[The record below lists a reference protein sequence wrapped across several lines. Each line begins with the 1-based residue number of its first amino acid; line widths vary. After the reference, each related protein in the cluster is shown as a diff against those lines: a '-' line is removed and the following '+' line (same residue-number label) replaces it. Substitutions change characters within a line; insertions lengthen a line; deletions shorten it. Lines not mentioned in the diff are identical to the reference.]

1 MERYI
6 FIRYHSSRRWAAYLR
21 PLARVDGVPYHVS
34 RTALPAL
41 IAACVLLPAWAP
53 AACAQPPWH
62 WPGAAQHSP
71 QARNAQPATAVT
83 GTGASLQLEWQA
95 PVYLAWV
102 ANPLAGPA
110 QLRLSAPPSED
121 YRAVPQLPLTLELA
135 AHERRLVTR
144 LYPASNQRTLGG
156 FGLTLEVVPGDP
168 SATPQPVR
176 YQLPFHNVPVQVAQG
191 FGGQFSHA
199 DPPNWYAVD
208 FAMPQGTP
216 VLAAREGVVMEVQRD
231 VLDSAPTNPAAGG
244 GNLVRVLHADG
255 SMALYAHLAP
265 DGVAVR
271 PGQAVRTGERLG
283 ASGNT
288 GFSTA
293 PHLHF
298 AIQRNADMQLLS
310 LPFRM
315 LGPQGELQFPSPAP

>member
-1 MERYI
+1 MP
-6 FIRYHSSRRWAAYLR
+6 H
-21 PLARVDGVPYHVS
+21 PVPRIALV
-34 RTALPAL
+34 TALASL
-41 IAACVLLPAWAP
+41 LASASAAH
-53 AACAQPPWH
+53 AQQRWH
-62 WPGAAQHSP
+62 WPGAAAPPSP
-71 QARNAQPATAVT
+71 QAPAAQPAPAAA
-83 GTGASLQLEWQA
+83 GPGAALQLEWQA

-102 ANPLAGPA
+102 TNPLAGPA
-110 QLRLSAPPSED
+110 QLRVSAPPSED
-121 YRAVPQLPLTLELA
+121 YRAVPQLPLTLQLD
-135 AHERRLVTR
+135 AHERRLLTR
-144 LYPASNQRTLGG
+144 LYPASNQRILGG
-156 FGLTLEVVPGDP
+156 LGLTLDVVPGDP
-168 SATPQPVR
+168 RATPQPVR
-176 YQLPFHNVPVQVAQG
+176 YQLPFHGVPVQVAQG
-191 FGGQFSHA
+191 FGGHFSHA

-208 FAMPQGTP
+208 FALPQGTP
-216 VLAAREGVVMEVQRD
+216 VLAARDGVVMQVQRG
-231 VLDSAPTNPAAGG
+231 VLDNSPNDPAAGG

-271 PGQAVRTGERLG
+271 PGQAVRSGERLG

-298 AIQRNADMQLLS
+298 AIQRNADLQLVS